1 MGKDKINVFAPA
13 TVANVGPGYDIMGF
27 ALEGIGDFLELS
39 KTDGES
45 LSINE
50 IENGAGIPLD
60 PDKNVSTVAIK
71 ALLDAAEIKQGLTL
85 KITKNIAPGSG
96 LGSSASS
103 SAAAV
108 FAADQLLGTNF
119 SRHKLIEFA
128 MKGEELASGKPHADN
143 VAPSILGGF
152 TIIRSY
158 NPLDIFNIPYPE
170 ELRVLI
176 IHPELEVK
184 TSVAKSILRHQI
196 TMQQAIS
203 QWGNASGLVA
213 GLITKDFD
221 LIQRSLEDVVVEPV
235 RSMLIPY
242 YQEVKDLCLD
252 NGAIGFNISGSGPS
266 MFAFLK
272 EESLLYKLEKQV
284 AEFYELNKLK
294 VDIYQ
299 SKINPEGAKV
309 L

>member
-1 MGKDKINVFAPA
+1 
-13 TVANVGPGYDIMGF
+13 
-27 ALEGIGDFLELS
+27 LE
-39 KTDGES
+39 
-45 LSINE
+45 
-50 IENGAGIPLD
+50 AG
-60 PDKNVSTVAIK
+60 KNVSTVAIK
-71 ALLDAAEIKQGLTL
+71 ALLDEAKIKQGFSL
-85 KITKNIAPGSG
+85 KIRKNIAPGSG

-108 FAADQLLGTNF
+108 FAADQMLGTNF
-119 SRHKLIEFA
+119 SKHKLIEFA

-158 NPLDIFNIPYPE
+158 EPLDIFNIPYPE

-213 GLITKDFD
+213 GLIIKDFE

-242 YQEVKDLCLD
+242 YQEVKNLCLD
-252 NGAIGFNISGSGPS
+252 QGAIGFNISGSGPS
-266 MFAFLK
+266 MFAFVKDDSLSDKLK
-272 EESLLYKLEKQV
+272 KQV
-284 AEFYELNKLK
+284 ADFYSKNDLK

-299 SKINPEGAKV
+299 SKINPIGAKI